1 MKDTAN
7 VSSDLWT
14 QIQSLRPGVRLVLG
28 VALSAILATYM
39 VLVFVA
45 MFGIWRNNLL
55 HVADNLIIAAFL
67 SAANLIGYRLKRI
80 GLANLIL
87 AMIYFLYSGV
97 MFVSLF
103 ELSDFHLLW
112 PIALCLVGLPSLNA
126 ILFTKWVKAA
136 GLRQE

>member
-1 MKDTAN
+1 MKKTTS
-7 VSSDLWT
+7 VSSDSWA
-14 QIQSLRPGVRLVLG
+14 QIQDLRPGLRVVLG
-28 VALSAILATYM
+28 AALSAIIATYA
-39 VLVFVA
+39 VLLVVA

-55 HVADNLIIAAFL
+55 HVVDNLIIAAFL
-67 SAANLIGYRLKRI
+67 SSANLLGYRLKRI
-80 GLANLIL
+80 ALANLIL

-112 PIALCLVGLPSLNA
+112 PIAVCLIGLPSLNA

-136 GLRQE
+136 GLSQE